1 MTVEVGISL
10 LVLDAILRNLR
21 VSPYNRNGAVVS
33 YSPESAASSF
43 WRLGK
48 LQLLCDWL
56 YQIVGV

>member
-21 VSPYNRNGAVVS
+21 LTPYNRSGAIIS

-43 WRLGK
+43 WSLGE
-48 LQLLCDWL
+48 LQSKQCWL
-56 YQIVGV
+56 FWIVGV